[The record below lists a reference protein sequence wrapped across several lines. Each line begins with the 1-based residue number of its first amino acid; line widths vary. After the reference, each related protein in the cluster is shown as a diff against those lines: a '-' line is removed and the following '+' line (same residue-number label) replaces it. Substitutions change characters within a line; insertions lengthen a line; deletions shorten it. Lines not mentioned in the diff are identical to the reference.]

1 MITLLIDILAVLIF
15 VIIGRDNHGAAN
27 TLVGVLETSAP
38 FLIALAVAW
47 IALRLLKI
55 RRRLTTALFVWAVTV
70 GGGLTLRNVAFGE
83 GTALS
88 FIVVTTITLGV
99 LMVGARLLVARLLK
113 KR

>member
-15 VIIGRDNHGAAN
+15 VIIGRDNHGEEN
-27 TLVGVLETSAP
+27 TLVGILETSAP

-55 RRRLTTALFVWAVTV
+55 RRRLTTALFLWAVTV
-70 GGGLTLRNVAFGE
+70 GGGLTLRNLAFGD

-99 LMVGARLLVARLLK
+99 LMVGARLLVGRLLK
-113 KR
+113 QR

>member
-15 VIIGRDNHGAAN
+15 VIIGRDNHGEEN
-27 TLVGVLETSAP
+27 TLLGVLGTSAP

-47 IALRLLKI
+47 IAMHLLKI

-70 GGGLTLRNVAFGE
+70 GGGLTLRNLAFGD
-83 GTALS
+83 GTAFS

-99 LMVGARLLVARLLK
+99 LMVGARLLVGRLLK